1 MSVGTFFKE
10 FCVIN
15 TLECNA
21 FKHWK
26 DKDIEMG
33 KEVYFKVYSAEQD
46 QANKDVDFDKDLIR
60 VVLKKNGKD
69 SIIGMLP
76 KEESKI
82 MRDILINGW
91 NTFFSGTI
99 CKVDEKAPYDQRI
112 SVAVYIQKKMTKAI
126 SKNNS

>member
-21 FKHWK
+21 FKYWK
-26 DKDIEMG
+26 DIKIG
-33 KEVYFKVYSAEQD
+33 NEVRFKVYLEQEQD
-46 QANKDVDFDKDLIR
+46 KEDVDFDKDLIR
-60 VVLKKNGKD
+60 VVLKKKGKD
-69 SIIGMLP
+69 LIIGMLP

-82 MRDILINGW
+82 MRDILKNGW

-112 SVAVYIQKKMTKAI
+112 SVAVYIQKK
-126 SKNNS
+126 